1 MAQAYKC
8 DRCET
13 LIERPHST
21 DHRYIKADDGDEEY
35 LQWLC
40 QFNVQFLPITV
51 VKLLNVDV
59 WKELHT
65 ENVANQNNDRAMNAE
80 LCRDCFILYLQ
91 AFSNFLISKH
101 EEEQGATL

>member
-40 QFNVQFLPITV
+40 QFNV
-51 VKLLNVDV
+51 
-59 WKELHT
+59 
-65 ENVANQNNDRAMNAE
+65 ANQNNDRAMNAE